1 MKRAWKAVLAGLFV
15 AAIAMPAMAA
25 DLGPE
30 DFESF
35 APASPL
41 VGQGGWTYT
50 GGSSYDVGINEDL
63 GGNQAVRISNGTMS
77 GSFGD
82 WLFSPAID
90 PAQELGNNQE
100 FVAEFDL
107 LSMKPNELQENLQI
121 SVAPQTGGG
130 ARMSFLKFEDTDA
143 GIVVSFADVMN
154 LPEEFPAGESWR
166 TVQIGQPLDRSQTH
180 HVKLVM
186 NLLEGP
192 HNDVVQVYIDGSA
205 GLVPGRTG
213 AATFDGFFAPVDNQ
227 PTINKAK
234 AGQTIP
240 MKWTLSAPSFA
251 TSWEDYYRYNP
262 ESNAAPV
269 QDPNIPGT
277 ELLPQ
282 PWGTRKVDSLIFQ
295 ARCSAVGPCA
305 NAPVQGQG
313 FLIDNVEYT
322 SSPIGTPLP
331 VATQGVSDASAYGT
345 PVFTTTG
352 SAAAECSPA
361 GEDLDAIETYTSN
374 AGGLLYHGNGVWQYN
389 WQTPKSYAGKCV
401 EMTLNLTGDSTLF
414 KFVK

>member
-1 MKRAWKAVLAGLFV
+1 LKRAWKAVLAGLFV

-30 DFESF
+30 GFESF
-35 APASPL
+35 SPVSPL
-41 VGQGGWTYT
+41 VGQGGWTYS

-82 WLFSPAID
+82 WVFSPAID

-107 LSMKPNELQENLQI
+107 SSMKPNELQENLQI

-154 LPEEFPAGESWR
+154 LPGEFPAGESWR

-186 NLLEGP
+186 NLFEGP
-192 HNDVVQVYIDGSA
+192 HNDVVQVYIDDMET

-213 AATFDGFFAPVDNQ
+213 AATFDGYFAPVDNQ

-240 MKWTLSAPSFA
+240 MKWTLSAPSHA

-262 ESNAAPV
+262 ESNAGLEPE
-269 QDPNIPGT
+269 DYT
-277 ELLPQ
+277 
-282 PWGTRKVDSLIFQ
+282 TRQVDSLIFQ

-322 SSPIGTPLP
+322 SSAIGTPLP
-331 VATQGVSDASAYGT
+331 VASVGSSDASVYEN
-345 PVFTTTG
+345 PPFTIQ
-352 SAAAECSPA
+352 
-361 GEDLDAIETYTSN
+361 GELCGGLGEEIDPIEVYASN
-374 AGGLLYHGNGVWQYN
+374 AGGLMYQGNGVWQYN
-389 WQTPKSYAGKCV
+389 FKTQKSWGGNCAEVQLAGFG
-401 EMTLNLTGDSTLF
+401 EDTATLF
-414 KFVK
+414 RFVK